1 MVILRGFIHSVE
13 LGMSFFKELTDLRS
27 DANPKR
33 WISPY
38 RNTSI
43 VHLVLMV
50 LFYHAIGLL
59 LMLGGSVAV
68 QLSMNDHNPS
78 NIPRY
83 LVPVLGAGPI
93 EESVF
98 FGIPYYATGNV
109 VVVIVSGITWVMLHI
124 FNTKSLDAASLS
136 YSNWLFV
143 MPSFFYS
150 LRTWISGKGW
160 FAILAHSSW
169 NGLFFMLGCA
179 YNEYKCALFP
189 SSGASPLTQS
199 VWIVLSI
206 ALVTA
211 LTYFFYRRRLR
222 IRAELG
228 NSRKSFS

>member
-1 MVILRGFIHSVE
+1 MVILRGLIHSVE
-13 LGMSFFKELTDLRS
+13 LDLSLFTKELTDLRS

-38 RNTSI
+38 SNTSL

-50 LFYHAIGLL
+50 LYYHAIGVL
-59 LMLGGSVAV
+59 LMLGGSYAV
-68 QLSMNDHNPS
+68 QLSMNDHSPS
-78 NIPRY
+78 SIPRY

-93 EESVF
+93 EESIF
-98 FGIPYYATGNV
+98 FGIPYYATGNI
-109 VVVIVSGITWVMLHI
+109 VVVIVSGAAWVMLHI

-169 NGLFFMLGCA
+169 NGIFFVLGCA
-179 YNEYKCALFP
+179 YNEYRCSLIP
-189 SSGASPLTQS
+189 SSGASPLTQ
-199 VWIVLSI
+199 VMEIVLSI

-211 LTYFFYRRRLR
+211 LTYFLYRRRLR
-222 IRAELG
+222 IRAESG
-228 NSRKSFS
+228 TNK

>member
-1 MVILRGFIHSVE
+1 MVILRRFIHSVE

-38 RNTSI
+38 RNTSL

-78 NIPRY
+78 SIPRY

-109 VVVIVSGITWVMLHI
+109 VA
-124 FNTKSLDAASLS
+124 LDAASLS

>member
-1 MVILRGFIHSVE
+1 MVILRRFIHSVE

-38 RNTSI
+38 RNTSL

-78 NIPRY
+78 SIPRY

-169 NGLFFMLGCA
+169 NGF
-179 YNEYKCALFP
+179 ALFP